1 MAAYKER
8 QQNIDENRRLRN
20 QEYIDGNAVRK
31 PLYKPE
37 QTPEQVQQT
46 REEKRTEIDRR
57 PVVGIRRQMDFLS
70 LAVVGVA
77 FAIVMVLAIRYLKV
91 IAEVTETNKAIT
103 NLTKNYETLQN
114 ENDARLVDIA
124 DNINLND
131 VYEIAVGELGMVY
144 PNHNQIIE
152 YVCTDSG
159 YVRQYSEIPEAADEG
174 DTDAITDVLRQLM
187 K

>member
-1 MAAYKER
+1 MAAYRER

-37 QTPEQVQQT
+37 ETPEHIQESQK
-46 REEKRTEIDRR
+46 EKRAQIDRR
-57 PVVGIRRQMDFLS
+57 AVAGITRQMDFLNM
-70 LAVVGVA
+70 VVIGVA
-77 FAIVMVLAIRYLKV
+77 IAFVMVLAIRYLKV
-91 IAEVTETNKAIT
+91 SAEVQETNKAIV
-103 NLTKNYETLQN
+103 NLTKNYETLQG

-124 DNINLND
+124 DNINLNE

-152 YVCTDSG
+152 YECASSG
-159 YVRQYSEIPEAADEG
+159 YVRQYSEVPEAADEG
-174 DTDAITDVLRQLM
+174 DTNAITDVLRQLM